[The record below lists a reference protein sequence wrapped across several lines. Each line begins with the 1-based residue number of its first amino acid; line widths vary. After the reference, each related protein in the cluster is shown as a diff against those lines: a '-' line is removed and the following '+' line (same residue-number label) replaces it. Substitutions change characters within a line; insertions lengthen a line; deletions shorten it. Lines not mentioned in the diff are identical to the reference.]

1 MEKVIEG
8 SYATADEAI
17 RAVERLVDSG
27 RYLSADIT
35 IVTSN
40 DNRMKILEQ
49 TAVQVDKV
57 TPGAEKSG
65 WEKFKDLFTSDEDET
80 TLEHYGIEKQE
91 AAKYDPEIR
100 EGHYVVI
107 LTKSGQTPGSGAE
120 TATDTSEKEANETT
134 IGQDGEGVKKVWTND
149 EMDQTPVSANDG
161 DSRLNNA
168 EAEPVYEEVES
179 HGPLS
184 SLGGQTTHHNAQ
196 TDMKKDPVGQAGEG
210 VKKVWT
216 NDEMDQTPVSAN
228 DGDSRLNNAEVEPV
242 YHDQSRSTT
251 DTDLSRGEYSADKEA
266 EEQADDGA
274 KTTYTTRDPHEASD
288 YEKDQ
293 NSRLAAGQETAAYHT
308 EYANPD
314 ANVGN
319 EDLSNDDQREEQ
331 TVTDQGL
338 DQNTPFGDRRDDTR
352 DIVTP
357 PSGYLNE
364 LNQAN
369 LRADDLPGEGT
380 TPLDEEMPRHGY
392 VDEKDQSIPA
402 DPELRADFPDKPFD
416 KKENE

>member
-1 MEKVIEG
+1 MQMEKVIEG

-168 EAEPVYEEVES
+168 E
-179 HGPLS
+179 
-184 SLGGQTTHHNAQ
+184 
-196 TDMKKDPVGQAGEG
+196 
-210 VKKVWT
+210 
-216 NDEMDQTPVSAN
+216 
-228 DGDSRLNNAEVEPV
+228 VEPI

-251 DTDLSRGEYSADKEA
+251 DTDLSKGEYATDKEA
-266 EEQADDGA
+266 EEQASDGA
-274 KTTYTTRDPHEASD
+274 KTTYTTKDPHEASD

-293 NSRLAAGQETAAYHT
+293 NSRLAAGQETTAYHT

-369 LRADDLPGEGT
+369 LRADDLLGEGT

>member
-1 MEKVIEG
+1 MQMEKVIEG

-35 IVTSN
+35 IITSN

-80 TLEHYGIEKQE
+80 TLEHYGIEKQKAE
-91 AAKYDPEIR
+91 KYDPEIR
-100 EGHYVVI
+100 EGHYVII
-107 LTKSGQTPGSGAE
+107 LTKSGQTPRSDTE
-120 TATDTSEKEANETT
+120 TSAYTSEKEA
-134 IGQDGEGVKKVWTND
+134 
-149 EMDQTPVSANDG
+149 
-161 DSRLNNA
+161 
-168 EAEPVYEEVES
+168 
-179 HGPLS
+179 
-184 SLGGQTTHHNAQ
+184 
-196 TDMKKDPVGQAGEG
+196 
-210 VKKVWT
+210 

-293 NSRLAAGQETAAYHT
+293 NSRLAAGQETTAYHT

-338 DQNTPFGDRRDDTR
+338 DRNTPFGDRRDDTR